1 MSEDAFRWIVVI
13 GVLLAAMAFIL
24 QAAFV
29 YGMYRVAKASE
40 EKLTPLLEAAAPI
53 LGTVRRFVDENGP
66 KLSAAIENASETVKT
81 VREQV
86 DRLGEVVKEVGDRAR
101 AQIARIDGA
110 VDQTVEQL
118 GNASHTMKSAITR
131 PAREVNGLVNGLRAA
146 LSVYAHGRRE
156 SVDHATQD
164 EEMFI

>member
-1 MSEDAFRWIVVI
+1 
-13 GVLLAAMAFIL
+13 
-24 QAAFV
+24 
-29 YGMYRVAKASE
+29 
-40 EKLTPLLEAAAPI
+40 
-53 LGTVRRFVDENGP
+53 TVRRFVDENGP

-118 GNASHTMKSAITR
+118 ENASHTMKTAITR

-156 SVDHATQD
+156 RS
-164 EEMFI
+164 EEHTSELQSRENLVC